1 MDIEF
6 NKISKVFRFCVI
18 FLVIALSILVYF
30 LEGNLF
36 ISIVIVG
43 ISFFIVVEFF
53 LYEKLYKRHMESNFK
68 KLSNMLTSIIDM
80 QEEEI
85 FSTVED
91 SILGKLQFQTN
102 KLINILKNQNKR
114 IENEKSEIKSLI
126 SDIAHQ
132 LKTPLTNLRMYGE
145 FLQDEN
151 LSEDERKEFN
161 EIILLSLNRLSF
173 LIESMIKMSRLE
185 GGVIQL
191 KPELAPLNETLF
203 NALKNVQKKAKDKN
217 INIEIQKLEQVNI
230 IHDKKWTSEAIF
242 NVIENAVKYTKSNG
256 MIRIKIINYE
266 IFSRIDIEDNGMG
279 ISEEELPK
287 IFTRFY
293 RGQNVTEEEGIG
305 IGLYLTR
312 EIISRQGG
320 YIKVSSNEK
329 GTIFSLFFKKD
340 I

>member
-1 MDIEF
+1 MDIGF
-6 NKISKVFRFCVI
+6 NKTSKVFRFCVI
-18 FLVIALSILVYF
+18 FLVIVLNILVYF

-36 ISIVIVG
+36 ISIVILV
-43 ISFFIVVEFF
+43 ISFLIVAEFF

-114 IENEKSEIKSLI
+114 IENEKNEIKSLI

-173 LIESMIKMSRLE
+173 LTESMIKMSRLE
-185 GGVIQL
+185 SGVIQL

-217 INIEIQKLEQVNI
+217 INIEVQKVEQVNI

-256 MIRIKIINYE
+256 IIRIKVINYE

-293 RGQNVTEEEGIG
+293 RGKNVTEEEGIG

-320 YIKVSSNEK
+320 YIKVSSNKK

>member
-18 FLVIALSILVYF
+18 FLVIALNILVYF

-114 IENEKSEIKSLI
+114 IENEKNEIKSLI

-185 GGVIQL
+185 SGVIQL
-191 KPELAPLNETLF
+191 KPELAPLNETLV

>member
-185 GGVIQL
+185 SGVIQL

>member
-114 IENEKSEIKSLI
+114 IENEKNEIKSLI

-185 GGVIQL
+185 SGVIQL

-266 IFSRIDIEDNGMG
+266 IFSRMDIEDNGMG

>member
-1 MDIEF
+1 MDVSFDRI
-6 NKISKVFRFCVI
+6 NKVFKFGVI
-18 FLVIALSILVYF
+18 SLVIILNILVYF
-30 LEGNLF
+30 LEVNLL
-36 ISIVIVG
+36 ISIVIL
-43 ISFFIVVEFF
+43 IFSFFIVGGFF
-53 LYEKLYKRHMESNFK
+53 LYEELYKRHMKSNFEQ
-68 KLSNMLTSIIDM
+68 LSNMLTAIIDM
-80 QEEEI
+80 REEEV

-91 SILGKLQFQTN
+91 TILGKLQFQTN
-102 KLINILKNQNKR
+102 KLTNILKNQNKR
-114 IENEKSEIKSLI
+114 IESEKNEIKSLI

-173 LIESMIKMSRLE
+173 LIENMIKMSRLE
-185 GGVIQL
+185 SGVIQL

-203 NALKNVQKKAKDKN
+203 NALKNVQKKAKNKN
-217 INIEIQKLEQVNI
+217 INIEVQKVEQVNI

-256 MIRIKIINYE
+256 MIKIKITNYE
-266 IFSRIDIEDNGMG
+266 IFLRVDIEDNGMG

-293 RGQNVTEEEGIG
+293 RGQNVTEEEGLG

>member
-114 IENEKSEIKSLI
+114 IENEKNEIKSLI

-185 GGVIQL
+185 SGVIQL

>member
-114 IENEKSEIKSLI
+114 IENEKSGIK
-126 SDIAHQ
+126 A
-132 LKTPLTNLRMYGE
+132 TY
-145 FLQDEN
+145 
-151 LSEDERKEFN
+151 
-161 EIILLSLNRLSF
+161 
-173 LIESMIKMSRLE
+173 
-185 GGVIQL
+185 
-191 KPELAPLNETLF
+191 
-203 NALKNVQKKAKDKN
+203 
-217 INIEIQKLEQVNI
+217 
-230 IHDKKWTSEAIF
+230 
-242 NVIENAVKYTKSNG
+242 Y
-256 MIRIKIINYE
+256 
-266 IFSRIDIEDNGMG
+266 
-279 ISEEELPK
+279 SEEEAKELL
-287 IFTRFY
+287 
-293 RGQNVTEEEGIG
+293 TEGWE
-305 IGLYLTR
+305 LR
-312 EIISRQGG
+312 
-320 YIKVSSNEK
+320 
-329 GTIFSLFFKKD
+329 
-340 I
+340 

>member
-1 MDIEF
+1 MDIGF
-6 NKISKVFRFCVI
+6 NKTSKVFRFCVI
-18 FLVIALSILVYF
+18 FLVIVLNILVYF

-36 ISIVIVG
+36 ISIVILV
-43 ISFFIVVEFF
+43 ISFLIVAEFF

-114 IENEKSEIKSLI
+114 IENEKNEIKSLI

-185 GGVIQL
+185 SGVIQL

-217 INIEIQKLEQVNI
+217 INIEVQKVEQVNI

-256 MIRIKIINYE
+256 MIRIKVINYE

-293 RGQNVTEEEGIG
+293 RGKNVTEEEGIG

-320 YIKVSSNEK
+320 YIKVSSNKK

>member
-1 MDIEF
+1 MDIGF
-6 NKISKVFRFCVI
+6 NKTSKVFRFCVI
-18 FLVIALSILVYF
+18 FLVIVLNILVYF

-36 ISIVIVG
+36 ISIVILV
-43 ISFFIVVEFF
+43 ISFLIVAEFF

-114 IENEKSEIKSLI
+114 IENEKNEIKSLI

-185 GGVIQL
+185 SGVIQL

-217 INIEIQKLEQVNI
+217 INIEVQKVEQVNI

-256 MIRIKIINYE
+256 MIRIKVINYE
-266 IFSRIDIEDNGMG
+266 IFLRIDIEDNGMG

-293 RGQNVTEEEGIG
+293 RGKNVTEEEGIG

-320 YIKVSSNEK
+320 YIKVSSNKK

>member
-53 LYEKLYKRHMESNFK
+53 LYEKLYKRHIESNFK

-114 IENEKSEIKSLI
+114 IENEKNEIKSLI

-185 GGVIQL
+185 SGVIQL

-266 IFSRIDIEDNGMG
+266 IFSRMDIEDNGMG

>member
-114 IENEKSEIKSLI
+114 IENEKNEIKSLI

-185 GGVIQL
+185 SGVIQL

-203 NALKNVQKKAKDKN
+203 GLMSISWTQK
-217 INIEIQKLEQVNI
+217 IE
-230 IHDKKWTSEAIF
+230 
-242 NVIENAVKYTKSNG
+242 
-256 MIRIKIINYE
+256 
-266 IFSRIDIEDNGMG
+266 
-279 ISEEELPK
+279 
-287 IFTRFY
+287 
-293 RGQNVTEEEGIG
+293 
-305 IGLYLTR
+305 LY
-312 EIISRQGG
+312 
-320 YIKVSSNEK
+320 
-329 GTIFSLFFKKD
+329 
-340 I
+340 